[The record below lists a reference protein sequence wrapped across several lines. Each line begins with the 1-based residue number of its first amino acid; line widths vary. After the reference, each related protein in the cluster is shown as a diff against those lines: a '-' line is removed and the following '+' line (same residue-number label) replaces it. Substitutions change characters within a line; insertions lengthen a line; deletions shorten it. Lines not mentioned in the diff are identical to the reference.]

1 MVRVVREVREVRE
14 APLARMASWEVCVLS
29 VRARLL
35 ARLVSRQVS
44 AQARRSA
51 LQPGGEGQVGE
62 HWAESLQDNHS
73 NNLQYDILISS
84 GQVRSGLSYLSE
96 SVATA
101 SKWSRQMLAQLR
113 LPWQTCS
120 LQCCDIVSIS

>member
-1 MVRVVREVREVRE
+1 MVRVVREVRE

-73 NNLQYDILISS
+73 NNLHNILIRS

>member
-1 MVRVVREVREVRE
+1 MVREVREVRE

-73 NNLQYDILISS
+73 HNLQYNILIKS
-84 GQVRSGLSYLSE
+84 GQVRSGQVSLTSLSL
-96 SVATA
+96 
-101 SKWSRQMLAQLR
+101 WPR
-113 LPWQTCS
+113 LVNGPDRCWRS
-120 LQCCDIVSIS
+120 